1 MKKLFIFILS
11 FPLLTSFGQSTN
23 SFCSFNQ
30 NGEKYEL
37 NLVDGTGS
45 VTWVKYNRSG
55 DILNSGRGT
64 WSMSNDAVYGGL
76 YERLTVNI
84 PTGQMKFLVVR
95 TSRGAIQELQD
106 ESAYKRNFQ
115 PCTSIFSGG
124 NNQAEKIIQYNSNA
138 SRIIGTSIRIGNLEV
153 AQYDF
158 PQQLT
163 WDDAK
168 KTCDLL
174 GDDWR
179 LPTKYELNDLF
190 QNKIKI
196 GNFKRSDYWSST
208 EKDFE
213 QSWSQDF
220 NDGSES
226 YFYKSSKKVG
236 GIVISPKAFYVRA
249 VKNFK
254 PPTAEEIKKAQIEE
268 KKRLEQ
274 AKIDEKNRLE
284 QAIINEKNRL
294 EQAIQARIKTIG
306 TPIKIFNFEV
316 AENDFPGGE
325 KMTWEEA
332 KKACES
338 LGDGWRLPT
347 KDELFILYL
356 NKKNINVI
364 RDYTYW
370 SSTKI
375 GNLVDIVSFIDGR
388 SSSSGSSYG
397 WVVRAIRTIKRGDS
411 AKESIF
417 STSDKQIV
425 IGTTIKIRNLE
436 VAQFDFAQKMN
447 WDLAKV
453 ACDALGDGWR
463 LPTKDELKI
472 LYRNKSNVWG
482 SERVFKAIWSST
494 EYGASLDGAWYQYMS
509 NDSPSYKGKTQTGDV
524 RAVRSFK

>member
-11 FPLLTSFGQSTN
+11 FPLLASFGQSTN

-115 PCTSIFSGG
+115 PCTGILSGG
-124 NNQAEKIIQYNSNA
+124 SNQTQKIIQYNPNA
-138 SRIIGTSIRIGNLEV
+138 SMIIGTPITIGTLMIASKDMPEPL
-153 AQYDF
+153 D
-158 PQQLT
+158 
-163 WDDAK
+163 WWEAK
-168 KTCDLL
+168 EECLRL
-174 GDDWR
+174 GDGWR
-179 LPTKYELNDLF
+179 LPTKEELDLIYENKSRIGVFKNGGYWSISQSANRITNDGVLILAWT
-190 QNKIKI
+190 K
-196 GNFKRSDYWSST
+196 NFKTGIKTDY
-208 EKDFE
+208 EKKE
-213 QSWSQDF
+213 I
-220 NDGSES
+220 G
-226 YFYKSSKKVG
+226 
-236 GIVISPKAFYVRA
+236 YVRA
-249 VKNFK
+249 VKTGVANSEVK
-254 PPTAEEIKKAQIEE
+254 EPIKEP
-268 KKRLEQ
+268 
-274 AKIDEKNRLE
+274 AKLPVK
-284 QAIINEKNRL
+284 IN
-294 EQAIQARIKTIG
+294 IIG

-347 KDELFILYL
+347 KEELNILYL
-356 NKKNINVI
+356 NKKNFNGIVDNS
-364 RDYTYW
+364 YW

-375 GNLVDIVSFIDGR
+375 GNFVDIVSFIDGR
-388 SSSSGSSYG
+388 SSSAGSSYG

>member
-115 PCTSIFSGG
+115 PCTGILSGG
-124 NNQAEKIIQYNSNA
+124 SNQTQKIIQYNPNA
-138 SRIIGTSIRIGNLEV
+138 SMIIGTPITIGSLMIASKDMPEPL
-153 AQYDF
+153 D
-158 PQQLT
+158 
-163 WDDAK
+163 WWEAK
-168 KTCDLL
+168 EECLRL
-174 GDDWR
+174 GDGWR
-179 LPTKYELNDLF
+179 LPTKEELDLIYENKSRIGVFKNGGYWSISQSANRITNDGVL
-190 QNKIKI
+190 ILAWTR
-196 GNFKRSDYWSST
+196 NFKTGIKTDY
-208 EKDFE
+208 EKKE
-213 QSWSQDF
+213 I
-220 NDGSES
+220 G
-226 YFYKSSKKVG
+226 
-236 GIVISPKAFYVRA
+236 YVRA
-249 VKNFK
+249 VKTGVANSEVK
-254 PPTAEEIKKAQIEE
+254 EPIKEP
-268 KKRLEQ
+268 
-274 AKIDEKNRLE
+274 AKLPVK
-284 QAIINEKNRL
+284 IN
-294 EQAIQARIKTIG
+294 IIG

-347 KDELFILYL
+347 KEELNILYL
-356 NKKNINVI
+356 NKKNFNGIVDNS
-364 RDYTYW
+364 YW

-375 GNLVDIVSFIDGR
+375 GNFVDIVSFIDGR
-388 SSSSGSSYG
+388 SSSAGSSYG

>member
-11 FPLLTSFGQSTN
+11 FPLLASFGQSTN

-124 NNQAEKIIQYNSNA
+124 NNQTQKIIKYNPNA
-138 SRIIGTSIRIGNLEV
+138 STIIGTPITIGTLMIASKDMPEPL
-153 AQYDF
+153 D
-158 PQQLT
+158 
-163 WDDAK
+163 WWGAK
-168 KTCDLL
+168 EECLRL
-174 GDDWR
+174 GDGWR
-179 LPTKYELNDLF
+179 LPTKEELDLIYE
-190 QNKIKI
+190 NKSRI
-196 GNFKRSDYWSST
+196 GNFKQSGYWSIS
-208 EKDFE
+208 
-213 QSWSQDF
+213 QSANQMT
-220 NDGSES
+220 NDGELILAWS
-226 YFYKSSKKVG
+226 KSFKTGIKTDYEKKY
-236 GIVISPKAFYVRA
+236 PANVRA
-249 VKNFK
+249 VKTGVANSEVK
-254 PPTAEEIKKAQIEE
+254 EPIKEPIKEP
-268 KKRLEQ
+268 
-274 AKIDEKNRLE
+274 AKLPVK
-284 QAIINEKNRL
+284 IN
-294 EQAIQARIKTIG
+294 IIG

-347 KDELFILYL
+347 KEELNILYL
-356 NKKNINVI
+356 NKKNFNGIVDNS
-364 RDYTYW
+364 YW

-375 GNLVDIVSFIDGR
+375 GNFVDIVSFIDGR
-388 SSSSGSSYG
+388 SSSAGSSYG

>member
-11 FPLLTSFGQSTN
+11 FPLLTSFGQSIN
-23 SFCSFNQ
+23 SFCAFNQ

-45 VTWVKYNRSG
+45 LTFVQYNRSG
-55 DILNSGRGT
+55 VIVKTVSGT
-64 WSMSNDAVYGGL
+64 WSMRDEGVYGPF
-76 YERLTVNI
+76 ERLTVNI
-84 PTGQMKFLVVR
+84 PVGQMKFLVVR

-174 GDDWR
+174 GDGWR

-347 KDELFILYL
+347 KDELNILYL
-356 NKKNINVI
+356 NNTNLNGIKDNA
-364 RDYTYW
+364 YW
-370 SSTKI
+370 SSTLD
-375 GNLVDIVSFIDGR
+375 GNLAHLVIFMNGIQGDAVSKSR
-388 SSSSGSSYG
+388 YG
-397 WVVRAIRTIKRGDS
+397 WAVRAIRTINRGDS

-417 STSDKQIV
+417 STSYKQKV
-425 IGTTIKIRNLE
+425 IGTTIMINNLE
-436 VAQFDFAQKMN
+436 VAQFDFAQLMD
-447 WDLAKV
+447 WDLAKL
-453 ACDALGDGWR
+453 ACEALGDDWR
-463 LPTKDELKI
+463 LPTKKELNV
-472 LYRNKSNVWG
+472 LHRNQSKVWG
-482 SERVFKAIWSST
+482 SEIHGYGIWSST
-494 EYGASLDGAWYQYMS
+494 EEFSNKMAWILGVRDG
-509 NDSPSYKGKTQTGDV
+509 NLKTIYKGKNAKV
-524 RAVRSFK
+524 RAVRSF

>member
-1 MKKLFIFILS
+1 MTNDGVLILA
-11 FPLLTSFGQSTN
+11 
-23 SFCSFNQ
+23 
-30 NGEKYEL
+30 
-37 NLVDGTGS
+37 
-45 VTWVKYNRSG
+45 W
-55 DILNSGRGT
+55 
-64 WSMSNDAVYGGL
+64 
-76 YERLTVNI
+76 
-84 PTGQMKFLVVR
+84 
-95 TSRGAIQELQD
+95 
-106 ESAYKRNFQ
+106 
-115 PCTSIFSGG
+115 
-124 NNQAEKIIQYNSNA
+124 
-138 SRIIGTSIRIGNLEV
+138 
-153 AQYDF
+153 
-158 PQQLT
+158 
-163 WDDAK
+163 
-168 KTCDLL
+168 
-174 GDDWR
+174 
-179 LPTKYELNDLF
+179 TK
-190 QNKIKI
+190 
-196 GNFKRSDYWSST
+196 NFKTGIKTDY
-208 EKDFE
+208 EKKE
-213 QSWSQDF
+213 I
-220 NDGSES
+220 G
-226 YFYKSSKKVG
+226 
-236 GIVISPKAFYVRA
+236 YVRA
-249 VKNFK
+249 VKTGVANSEVK
-254 PPTAEEIKKAQIEE
+254 APIKEPIEE
-268 KKRLEQ
+268 KKSLEQ
-274 AKIDEKNRLE
+274 AKIEEKNT
-284 QAIINEKNRL
+284 
-294 EQAIQARIKTIG
+294 RIKTIG

-347 KDELFILYL
+347 KEELNILYL
-356 NKKNINVI
+356 NKKNFNGIVDNS
-364 RDYTYW
+364 YW

-375 GNLVDIVSFIDGR
+375 GNFVDIVSFIDGR
-388 SSSSGSSYG
+388 SSSAGSSYG

>member
-115 PCTSIFSGG
+115 PCTGILSGG
-124 NNQAEKIIQYNSNA
+124 SNQTQKIIQYNPNA
-138 SRIIGTSIRIGNLEV
+138 SMIIGTPITIGSLMIASKDMPEPL
-153 AQYDF
+153 D
-158 PQQLT
+158 
-163 WDDAK
+163 WWEAK
-168 KTCDLL
+168 EECLRL
-174 GDDWR
+174 GDGWR
-179 LPTKYELNDLF
+179 LPTKEELDLIYENKSRIGVFKNGGYWSISQSANRITNDGVLILAWT
-190 QNKIKI
+190 K
-196 GNFKRSDYWSST
+196 NFKTGIKTDY
-208 EKDFE
+208 EKKE
-213 QSWSQDF
+213 I
-220 NDGSES
+220 G
-226 YFYKSSKKVG
+226 
-236 GIVISPKAFYVRA
+236 YVRA
-249 VKNFK
+249 VKTGVANSEVK
-254 PPTAEEIKKAQIEE
+254 EPIKEP
-268 KKRLEQ
+268 
-274 AKIDEKNRLE
+274 AKLPVK
-284 QAIINEKNRL
+284 IN
-294 EQAIQARIKTIG
+294 IIG

-347 KDELFILYL
+347 KEELNILYL
-356 NKKNINVI
+356 NKKNFNGIVDNS
-364 RDYTYW
+364 YW

-375 GNLVDIVSFIDGR
+375 GNFVDIVSFIDGR
-388 SSSSGSSYG
+388 SSSAGSSYG

>member
-11 FPLLTSFGQSTN
+11 FPLLASFGQSTN

-55 DILNSGRGT
+55 DILNSGSGT

-84 PTGQMKFLVVR
+84 PIGQMKFLVVR
-95 TSRGAIQELQD
+95 TSRGAIQELRD

-115 PCTSIFSGG
+115 PCTGILSGG
-124 NNQAEKIIQYNSNA
+124 SNQTQKIIQYNPNA
-138 SRIIGTSIRIGNLEV
+138 SMIIGTPITIGSLMIASKDMPEPL
-153 AQYDF
+153 D
-158 PQQLT
+158 
-163 WDDAK
+163 WWEAK
-168 KTCDLL
+168 EECLRL
-174 GDDWR
+174 GDGWR
-179 LPTKYELNDLF
+179 LPTKEELDLIYENKSRIGVFKNGGYWSISQSANRITNDGVLILAWT
-190 QNKIKI
+190 K
-196 GNFKRSDYWSST
+196 NFKTGIKTDY
-208 EKDFE
+208 EKKE
-213 QSWSQDF
+213 I
-220 NDGSES
+220 G
-226 YFYKSSKKVG
+226 
-236 GIVISPKAFYVRA
+236 YVRA
-249 VKNFK
+249 VKTGVANSEVK
-254 PPTAEEIKKAQIEE
+254 EPIKEPIEE
-268 KKRLEQ
+268 KKSLEQ
-274 AKIDEKNRLE
+274 AKIEEKNT
-284 QAIINEKNRL
+284 
-294 EQAIQARIKTIG
+294 RIKTIG

-325 KMTWEEA
+325 KMTCEEA

-388 SSSSGSSYG
+388 SSSSGSSYD
-397 WVVRAIRTIKRGDS
+397 WSVRAIRTMNTGDS
-411 AKESIF
+411 NKESIF

-425 IGTTIKIRNLE
+425 IGTTIKIDNLE
-436 VAQFDFAQKMN
+436 VAQFDFAQVMN
-447 WDLAKV
+447 WDLAKL
-453 ACDALGDGWR
+453 ACEALGDGWR
-463 LPTKDELKI
+463 LPTKKELNI
-472 LYRNKSNVWG
+472 LCRNKSKVWASG
-482 SERVFKAIWSST
+482 NLNKAIWSSS
-494 EYGASLDGAWYQYMS
+494 EADLGYAWFQYPSDGGQYGKRK
-509 NDSPSYKGKTQTGDV
+509 NDIGHV
-524 RAVRSFK
+524 RAVRSF

>member
-23 SFCSFNQ
+23 SFCAFNQ

-45 VTWVKYNRSG
+45 LTFVQYNRSG
-55 DILNSGRGT
+55 VIVKTVSGT
-64 WSMSNDAVYGGL
+64 WSMRDEGVYGPF
-76 YERLTVNI
+76 ERLTVNI
-84 PTGQMKFLVVR
+84 PVGQMKFLVVR

-124 NNQAEKIIQYNSNA
+124 NNQTQKIIKYNPNA
-138 SRIIGTSIRIGNLEV
+138 STIIGTPITIGTLMIASKDMPEPL
-153 AQYDF
+153 D
-158 PQQLT
+158 
-163 WDDAK
+163 WWGAK
-168 KTCDLL
+168 EECLRL
-174 GDDWR
+174 GDGWR
-179 LPTKYELNDLF
+179 LPTKEELDLIYE
-190 QNKIKI
+190 NKSRI
-196 GNFKRSDYWSST
+196 GNFKQSGYWSIS
-208 EKDFE
+208 
-213 QSWSQDF
+213 QSANQMT
-220 NDGSES
+220 NDGELILAWS
-226 YFYKSSKKVG
+226 KSFKTGIKTDYEKKY
-236 GIVISPKAFYVRA
+236 PANVRA
-249 VKNFK
+249 VKTGVANSEVK
-254 PPTAEEIKKAQIEE
+254 EPIKEPIKEP
-268 KKRLEQ
+268 
-274 AKIDEKNRLE
+274 AKLPVK
-284 QAIINEKNRL
+284 IN
-294 EQAIQARIKTIG
+294 IIG

-347 KDELFILYL
+347 KEELNILYL
-356 NKKNINVI
+356 NKKNFNGIVDNS
-364 RDYTYW
+364 YW

-375 GNLVDIVSFIDGR
+375 GNFVDIVSFIDGR
-388 SSSSGSSYG
+388 SSSAGSSYG

>member
-115 PCTSIFSGG
+115 PCTGILSGG
-124 NNQAEKIIQYNSNA
+124 SNQTQKIIQYNPNA
-138 SRIIGTSIRIGNLEV
+138 SMIIGTPITIGTLMIASKDMPEPL
-153 AQYDF
+153 D
-158 PQQLT
+158 
-163 WDDAK
+163 WWEAK
-168 KTCDLL
+168 EECLRL
-174 GDDWR
+174 GDGWR
-179 LPTKYELNDLF
+179 LPTKEELDLIYENKSRIGVFKNGGYWSISQSANRITNDGVLILAWT
-190 QNKIKI
+190 K
-196 GNFKRSDYWSST
+196 NFKTGIKTDY
-208 EKDFE
+208 EKKE
-213 QSWSQDF
+213 I
-220 NDGSES
+220 G
-226 YFYKSSKKVG
+226 
-236 GIVISPKAFYVRA
+236 YVRA
-249 VKNFK
+249 VKTGVANSEVK
-254 PPTAEEIKKAQIEE
+254 EPIKEP
-268 KKRLEQ
+268 
-274 AKIDEKNRLE
+274 AKLPVK
-284 QAIINEKNRL
+284 IN
-294 EQAIQARIKTIG
+294 IIG

-347 KDELFILYL
+347 KEELNILYL
-356 NKKNINVI
+356 NKKNFNGIVDNS
-364 RDYTYW
+364 YW

-375 GNLVDIVSFIDGR
+375 GNFVDIVSFIDGR
-388 SSSSGSSYG
+388 SSSAGSSYG

>member
-11 FPLLTSFGQSTN
+11 FPLLASFGQSTN

-55 DILNSGRGT
+55 DILNSGSGT

-95 TSRGAIQELQD
+95 TSRGAIQELRD

-115 PCTSIFSGG
+115 PCTGILSGG
-124 NNQAEKIIQYNSNA
+124 SNQTQKIIQYNPNA
-138 SRIIGTSIRIGNLEV
+138 SMIIGTPITIGTLMIASKDMPEPL
-153 AQYDF
+153 D
-158 PQQLT
+158 
-163 WDDAK
+163 WWEAK
-168 KTCDLL
+168 EECLRL
-174 GDDWR
+174 GDGWR
-179 LPTKYELNDLF
+179 LPTKEELDLIYENKSRIGVFKNGGYWSISQSANRITNDGVLILAWT
-190 QNKIKI
+190 K
-196 GNFKRSDYWSST
+196 NFKTGIKTDY
-208 EKDFE
+208 EKKE
-213 QSWSQDF
+213 I
-220 NDGSES
+220 G
-226 YFYKSSKKVG
+226 
-236 GIVISPKAFYVRA
+236 YVRA
-249 VKNFK
+249 VKTGVANSEVK
-254 PPTAEEIKKAQIEE
+254 EPIKEP
-268 KKRLEQ
+268 
-274 AKIDEKNRLE
+274 AKLPVK
-284 QAIINEKNRL
+284 IN
-294 EQAIQARIKTIG
+294 IIG

-347 KDELFILYL
+347 KEELNILYL
-356 NKKNINVI
+356 NKKNFNGIVDNS
-364 RDYTYW
+364 YW

-375 GNLVDIVSFIDGR
+375 GNFVDIVSFIDGR
-388 SSSSGSSYG
+388 SSSAGSSYG

>member
-1 MKKLFIFILS
+1 
-11 FPLLTSFGQSTN
+11 
-23 SFCSFNQ
+23 
-30 NGEKYEL
+30 
-37 NLVDGTGS
+37 
-45 VTWVKYNRSG
+45 
-55 DILNSGRGT
+55 
-64 WSMSNDAVYGGL
+64 MSNDAVYGGL

-115 PCTSIFSGG
+115 PCTGILSGG
-124 NNQAEKIIQYNSNA
+124 SNQTQKIIQYNPNA
-138 SRIIGTSIRIGNLEV
+138 SMIIGTPITIGSLMIASKDMPEPL
-153 AQYDF
+153 D
-158 PQQLT
+158 
-163 WDDAK
+163 WWEAK
-168 KTCDLL
+168 EECLRL
-174 GDDWR
+174 GDGWR
-179 LPTKYELNDLF
+179 LPTKEELDLIYENKSRIGVFKNGGYWSISQSANRITNDGVL
-190 QNKIKI
+190 ILAWTR
-196 GNFKRSDYWSST
+196 NFKTGIKTDY
-208 EKDFE
+208 EKKE
-213 QSWSQDF
+213 I
-220 NDGSES
+220 G
-226 YFYKSSKKVG
+226 
-236 GIVISPKAFYVRA
+236 YVRA
-249 VKNFK
+249 VKTGVANSEVK
-254 PPTAEEIKKAQIEE
+254 EPIKEP
-268 KKRLEQ
+268 
-274 AKIDEKNRLE
+274 AKLPVK
-284 QAIINEKNRL
+284 IN
-294 EQAIQARIKTIG
+294 IIG

-347 KDELFILYL
+347 KEELNILYL
-356 NKKNINVI
+356 NKKNFNGIVDNS
-364 RDYTYW
+364 YW

-375 GNLVDIVSFIDGR
+375 GNFVDIVSFIDGR
-388 SSSSGSSYG
+388 SSSAGSSYG